1 LKTLANLWYL
11 AETADRLTGLFVIL
25 ADFLARLAGQSIRQK
40 IVDSEI
46 CNHAL
51 IITIC
56 EQKNVL
62 DLRVRMIV
70 LSRSFLGIVDTRRIL
85 GRLVFLYKFD

>member
-1 LKTLANLWYL
+1 L
-11 AETADRLTGLFVIL
+11 AEIADRSTGLFVIL
-25 ADFLARLAGQSIRQK
+25 ADFLARLVEQSIRQK

-46 CNHAL
+46 CTAQTYNHVL
-51 IITIC
+51 IIAIC
-56 EQKNVL
+56 EQKKVL